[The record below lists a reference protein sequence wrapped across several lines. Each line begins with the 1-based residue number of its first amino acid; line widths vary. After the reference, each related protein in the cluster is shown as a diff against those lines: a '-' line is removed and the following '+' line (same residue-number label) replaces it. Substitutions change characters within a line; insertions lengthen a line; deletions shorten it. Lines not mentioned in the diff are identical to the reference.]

1 MNAIFK
7 FLASTGRRIR
17 SYIAKLVKP
26 LVKSGRFTIKLTL
39 SIPAFVKI
47 EVGAKWNKKPR

>member
-7 FLASTGRRIR
+7 FLASTGRRLR

-26 LVKSGRFTIKLTL
+26 LVKDGRFTIKLTL
-39 SIPAFVKI
+39 SISAFVKI
-47 EVGAKWNKKPR
+47 EVCAEWNNKPR

>member
-26 LVKSGRFTIKLTL
+26 SSKTAVSP
-39 SIPAFVKI
+39 SS
-47 EVGAKWNKKPR
+47 